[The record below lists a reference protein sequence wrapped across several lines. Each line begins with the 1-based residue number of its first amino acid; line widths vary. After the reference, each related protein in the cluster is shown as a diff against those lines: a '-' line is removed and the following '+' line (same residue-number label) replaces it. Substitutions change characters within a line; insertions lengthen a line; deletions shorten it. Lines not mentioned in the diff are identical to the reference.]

1 MATRDR
7 VAFGYVVAVEA
18 GTVAINIRDTHRG
31 RMAVVEGGVT
41 PILQVGALLGIPQS
55 TDLLVAE
62 VSSVE
67 FAESREAHRAR
78 AGTSIVGD
86 EPLRQLKAR
95 IVGRLVRRDSSTAHD
110 AINNSRSSAGDG
122 RILEFI
128 RGSRITP
135 ALGTEAIPLSP
146 DEVEA
151 VSSRSGS
158 GTLEVGRLANVP
170 IHVRVCLNDL
180 LSRHVIVTGSTGQ
193 GKSCLT
199 AAILQRLL
207 AHYPRM
213 RSVLFDVNG
222 EYTQAFEETGG
233 GKLRDGVKVTRLAPP
248 DQSAP
253 DQSARD
259 HWQLPYYTL
268 GRNGL
273 EALLVPSERAQRP
286 ALRFGLSALPY
297 VEWKKDEDGVRRVG
311 EPRPT
316 LFDDCRTGKEKDA
329 KDALDKLREAIRSGN
344 NRAAKWPPLKT
355 LAPLIAEYA
364 ALQPYQGSSR
374 RDWFHYGHVWTLVR
388 RVHSIAEDVALRG
401 VVDMDGSGC
410 IPPNANAD
418 PWLEAQKELL
428 EKIYGLKS
436 GDADPGW
443 RLHLV
448 DLHLVP
454 HDVLPF
460 ILGGILSALL
470 DELFRRG
477 PGKTA
482 PLLLILEEAHHYLR
496 RLYSDEGDASLR
508 ELLAYERLAKE
519 GRKFGVSLWLSTQRP
534 SELSQTVLAQCG
546 TWFCLRLTAQSDL
559 ERVRHASEWADQ
571 TTIQRIAALPRQ
583 EAIAF
588 GSAFSVPVHLRLPD
602 AVPKPRSDDPRF
614 EKEWTAGAEGSTV
627 PGNPE
632 AEKGCSSK

>member
-1 MATRDR
+1 VATRDR

-95 IVGRLVRRDSSTAHD
+95 IVGRLVRRDSSTALD
-110 AINNSRSSAGDG
+110 AANNSLSSASDG
-122 RILEFI
+122 RMLEFI
-128 RGSRITP
+128 RGSTITP

-146 DEVEA
+146 DELEA
-151 VSSRSGS
+151 VSSRSGN

-170 IHVRVCLNDL
+170 IHVRVRLNDL

-207 AHYPRM
+207 AQYSRM

-222 EYTQAFEETGG
+222 EYTEAFEETRD
-233 GKLRDGVKVTRLAPP
+233 GKRRLCNGVKVTRLAPP

-253 DQSARD
+253 D

-297 VEWKKDEDGVRRVG
+297 VEWKDDGVCLGG
-311 EPRPT
+311 EAQPA

-329 KDALDKLREAIRSGN
+329 KDALDKLREAIRSGK
-344 NRAAKWPPLKT
+344 NRAAQWPPLKT
-355 LAPLIAEYA
+355 LAPLIAEYV
-364 ALQPYQGSSR
+364 ALQPDKSSFK
-374 RDWFHYGHVWTLVR
+374 RDSFHYGHVSTLVR
-388 RVHSIAEDVALRG
+388 RVHSIAEDVALGG
-401 VVDMDGSGC
+401 VVDMGGSGN
-410 IPPNANAD
+410 IPQDANAD

-436 GDADPGW
+436 DDADPGW
-443 RLHLV
+443 KLHLV

-477 PGKTA
+477 PGNTA

-602 AVPKPRSDDPRF
+602 ANPRPRSDDPPFQR
-614 EKEWTAGAEGSTV
+614 EWTAGAEGSTV

-632 AEKGCSSK
+632 AEKGCSGR